1 MDLTHSSQ
9 RAEAVSL
16 VWSEWG
22 SAEGAEVGGAGKVWL
37 GCKFW
42 PWQGIWILIKVPLEA
57 T

>member
-1 MDLTHSSQ
+1 MNLTHSSQ